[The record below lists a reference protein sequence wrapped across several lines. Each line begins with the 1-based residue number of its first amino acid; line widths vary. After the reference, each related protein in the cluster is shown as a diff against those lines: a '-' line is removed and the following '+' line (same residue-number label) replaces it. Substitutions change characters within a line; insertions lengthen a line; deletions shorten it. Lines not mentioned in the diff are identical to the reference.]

1 MNKPPRYG
9 LFLALYISIILV
21 IIFGLYELIVTKYNI
36 FYLTKII
43 LFFICVAACAIIIAI
58 LVINIVPYFKNFLL
72 EKRSFKR
79 FESLSHPLL
88 LRLSLEAPGTYHHSL
103 MVANLAY
110 RAAQEIKADAILARI
125 GAYYHDVGKL
135 SDPEI
140 FIENQ
145 TNISKKT
152 YNSLQD
158 IQQAASKIIKHSS
171 YGVQLAQKYEL
182 PSQIIAFIAEH
193 HGTTTTFFFLTKAQ
207 TISAK
212 TSKKPFTYPGP
223 KPLSAETAIVMLADA
238 IEAKIRLFHEINKE
252 KITKVVDEII
262 SDRLHEKQLQ
272 LSGLTRDQ
280 ITKIRN
286 SFIKTLSTIHHQR
299 INYPTI
305 K

>member
-43 LFFICVAACAIIIAI
+43 LFFTCVAACSIIIAI

-110 RAAQEIKADAILARI
+110 KAAQEIKADAILARI

-207 TISAK
+207 TISSK

-252 KITKVVDEII
+252 KITEVVDEII